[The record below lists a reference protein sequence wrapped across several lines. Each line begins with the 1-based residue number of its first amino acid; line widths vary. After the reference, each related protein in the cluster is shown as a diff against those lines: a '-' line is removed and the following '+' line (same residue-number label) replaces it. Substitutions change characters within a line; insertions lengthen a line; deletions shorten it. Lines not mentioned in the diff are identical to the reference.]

1 MLGLST
7 IQQYRKYSRQATR
20 SENNMK
26 LIWFLMVIHLSV
38 GIYSKQNKDLG
49 RNKFFLKLG
58 NLTHYFGNNEFTK
71 TFYMS
76 QSVKLDWMMALSF
89 CRHFNMELATIPN
102 KSYEMKFLQ
111 LIDYSKTSHYQ
122 IFIGGTNEGSK
133 GKLYWAKNGEQIK
146 YDIEW
151 NEDIV
156 NCVFFVIQLD
166 WATAMHFC
174 EYFKMEL
181 VWLEDKVEETSF
193 LELINTSN
201 IGHRQIYVGG
211 TDEGSEG
218 EWYWIESG
226 KSTNYSINW
235 NDNEPNNNH
244 DGAPMPENCLALMDF
259 SSSYKFIDL
268 FCNRDAAFICQ
279 YRNN

>member
-1 MLGLST
+1 
-7 IQQYRKYSRQATR
+7 
-20 SENNMK
+20 
-26 LIWFLMVIHLSV
+26 
-38 GIYSKQNKDLG
+38 
-49 RNKFFLKLG
+49 
-58 NLTHYFGNNEFTK
+58 
-71 TFYMS
+71 
-76 QSVKLDWMMALSF
+76 
-89 CRHFNMELATIPN
+89 
-102 KSYEMKFLQ
+102 
-111 LIDYSKTSHYQ
+111 
-122 IFIGGTNEGSK
+122 
-133 GKLYWAKNGEQIK
+133 
-146 YDIEW
+146 
-151 NEDIV
+151 
-156 NCVFFVIQLD
+156 
-166 WATAMHFC
+166 MHFC

-193 LELINTSN
+193 LELINTSSEYRN
-201 IGHRQIYVGG
+201 YLKLILRLITFFNTDIGHRQIYVGG